1 MDAFG
6 KLAYLYHASRDF
18 ATVSVNAETKKGAM
32 WLPEYGLFITAY
44 SEMPKSRIAF
54 W

>member
-6 KLAYLYHASRDF
+6 KLAYIYHANRDF
-18 ATVSVNAETKKGAM
+18 ATVSVNAETKKGAIR
-32 WLPEYGLFITAY
+32 LHTRIEIRIGYR
-44 SEMPKSRIAF
+44 EMPKSRIAF